1 MCGCGPV
8 HALGE
13 GSVEGR
19 LKVEEDNGREEGPD
33 RCREC
38 QVSRERRQRGI
49 LRRVGDPVVRVRA
62 AEFP

>member
-8 HALGE
+8 HALGKGSEE
-13 GSVEGR
+13 GG
-19 LKVEEDNGREEGPD
+19 LKVEKDNGGEEGPD

-49 LRRVGDPVVRVRA
+49 LCRVGDPVVRGRA
-62 AEFP
+62 AKFP